1 MHSAQDRAFFVCRKA
16 PKCKKSATENDG
28 FFPLHFMNEF
38 DTIIF
43 DKTEERTG
51 VALRIGERY
60 TRFRSFSQLGHLQ
73 NAHRIRYSLVIS
85 PEQTATYEVAV
96 ESAQDRTRESR
107 TVSGLC
113 RQKARWI
120 LEYLY
125 ENAVPAEH
133 WRDVLDDLLVQV

>member
-1 MHSAQDRAFFVCRKA
+1 M
-16 PKCKKSATENDG
+16 
-28 FFPLHFMNEF
+28 HFMNEF

-60 TRFRSFSQLGHLQ
+60 TRFRSFSQLGRLQ

-96 ESAQDRTRESR
+96 ESAQDRTRESQ